1 MNPTI
6 RNIIGVVIGIVVGA
20 FVNMN
25 LINMGH
31 SIFPPP
37 PGIDLTTMD
46 GLKNYMP
53 MMGYKDFIFPFLAHA
68 LGTMV
73 GAFLAALISATHKM
87 RMAYIVGFF
96 FFLGGMSMI
105 VMVPSPLWFTFTD
118 LVIAYIPMAWLG
130 GRLAGEI
137 MK

>member
-6 RNIIGVVIGIVVGA
+6 RNIIGVVIGIVAGSI
-20 FVNMN
+20 VNMSLVN
-25 LINMGH
+25 LGH

-37 PGIDLTTMD
+37 SGIDLSNMD
-46 GLKNYMP
+46 GLKKFMP
-53 MMGYKDFIFPFLAHA
+53 VMQFEDFIFPFLAHA
-68 LGTMV
+68 LGTLA
-73 GAFLAALISATHKM
+73 GAFLAALISSTHKM

-96 FFLGGMSMI
+96 FFLGGMSMV
-105 VMVPSPLWFTFTD
+105 VMVPPPVWFSFTD

-130 GRLAGEI
+130 GRLGCEI